1 MGANFLDHI
10 KVVED
15 GRIPGMTSYPLDEVL
30 LTILIGLLCRME
42 DFDEFAMFGEEQI
55 DWLRRFLPFSNG
67 VAPAQTLRRAL
78 RALDP
83 KALQEA
89 FSSWVA
95 SLQAKACGQN
105 SGVVAIDGKTLR
117 GSKRDKSGAGALHV
131 VSAYAHEAGLVLAA
145 RAVES
150 KGNEITA
157 IPELLD
163 MLALEGAVVTIDA
176 MGTQK
181 AIAAKIVE
189 KGADY
194 VLALKENQGAL
205 HADVETF
212 FADPALAGACEAHHD
227 VDAGHGRIEERSAL
241 ATDAAWLAERHPQWK
256 GLRSIAAITC
266 LRTDK
271 KTGAA
276 SRDTRFYIASLP
288 PDPERLLAASR
299 AHWSVENNLHW
310 TLDVSFREDECRTRK
325 DHSAINLA
333 VLRHAALN
341 ILKRDTS
348 KIPIKRKRLKA
359 AINPDFRTALLKC

>member
-1 MGANFLDHI
+1 MSVNFLDHI
-10 KVVED
+10 EGLED
-15 GRIPGMTSYPLDEVL
+15 GRIAGMTTHPLDEVL
-30 LTILIGLLCRME
+30 LTVLVGLLCRMD
-42 DFDEFAMFGEEQI
+42 DFDEISMFGHEQL
-55 DWLRRFLPFSNG
+55 DWLRRFLPFARG
-67 VAPAQTLRRAL
+67 VAPPQTLRRAL

-83 KALQEA
+83 KSLQMA

-95 SLQAKACGQN
+95 SLQATL

-117 GSKRDKSGAGALHV
+117 GTKQDESGAGALRV
-131 VSAYAHEAGLVLAA
+131 VPAYAHEAGLVLAA
-145 RAVES
+145 RAVET

-181 AIAAKIVE
+181 AIAAKIIE

-205 HADVETF
+205 CADVEEF
-212 FADPALAGACEAHHD
+212 FADPALEEVCQAHRET
-227 VDAGHGRIEERSAL
+227 DAGHGRIEERHAL
-241 ATDAAWLAERHPQWK
+241 ATKADWLALRHPQWQ

-271 KTGAA
+271 KTGAT
-276 SRDTRFYIASLP
+276 STETRFFISSLP
-288 PDPERLLAASR
+288 PEPKRLLDASR
-299 AHWSVENNLHW
+299 AHWSIENNLHW
-310 TLDVSFREDECRTRK
+310 TLDVTFGEDDCRTRK
-325 DHSAINLA
+325 DYSALNLA
-333 VLRHAALN
+333 TLRHAALN
-341 ILKRDTS
+341 ILKREPT

-359 AINPDFRTALLKC
+359 AINPEFRTNLFRC